1 MDEGFANNH
10 PLHAVGIG
18 LAAGALAKVAGAEN
32 TTALVVGGGTGAGA
46 YWYMSTYGHT
56 FPPGAGPAPGPAAG
70 PATGI
75 KPSAP
80 PAKKPTQPSHPV
92 RPVGGLPAQ
101 PPRPQ
106 PPRPQPPRPQPP
118 RPAPRPPPNPVS
130 GILDIA
136 LAPVNLIGGLFSS
149 IFG

>member
-1 MDEGFANNH
+1 MSSSESDFANNH
-10 PLHAVGIG
+10 PVHAVGIG
-18 LAAGALAKVAGAEN
+18 LAAGALAKVAGAET

-56 FPPGAGPAPGPAAG
+56 FPPGGTPAG
-70 PATGI
+70 PATG
-75 KPSAP
+75 PATGVTAP
-80 PAKKPTQPSHPV
+80 HPPGKPTQPQHPV

-101 PPRPQ
+101 AAAPRPPRPQ
-106 PPRPQPPRPQPP
+106 PPRPQPRPQP
-118 RPAPRPPPNPVS
+118 RPAPGPP

-136 LAPVNLIGGLFSS
+136 MAPINAIGGIFSS